1 MTAFLATRLS
11 ARPRP
16 GCPLKGYGGEHVHL
30 LERELFH
37 PQLLIGGALTNCFS
51 LCCARVLP
59 KLAKPEPNR
68 DSGRTAASAVRAI
81 LDGPP
86 IHIRPDVPAARV
98 QSKQTL
104 WVYAIPAH
112 L

>member
-1 MTAFLATRLS
+1 MPAIIA
-11 ARPRP
+11 P
-16 GCPLKGYGGEHVHL
+16 
-30 LERELFH
+30 
-37 PQLLIGGALTNCFS
+37 TNN
-51 LCCARVLP
+51 P

-68 DSGRTAASAVRAI
+68 DSGHIAASAVQAI